1 MVRLGP
7 DRFIKRLSSLYEENK
22 DQGTVWVTMKR
33 VGEGKKQPKESA
45 CLIRATDGRKKISCL
60 ITSSSKSVDF
70 EQQLNSLM
78 GVHLFGA
85 ATSQQ
90 KTRKQSSSYKKKKT
104 T

>member
-7 DRFIKRLSSLYEENK
+7 DRFIKRLSSLYEERK
-22 DQGTVWVTMKR
+22 DDGTVWVTMKR
-33 VGEGKKQPKESA
+33 VGEGKKQPKDSG

-60 ITSSSKSVDF
+60 ITSSYKSVDF

-78 GVHLFGA
+78 GTHLFGIV
-85 ATSQQ
+85 SNQQ
-90 KTRKQSSSYKKKKT
+90 VRKQPSSHKKKKT